1 MSTLAA
7 DHAACAAVLA
17 RSGSSFALPIRLL
30 PEAKRRGTTAL
41 YAFCRRA
48 DDIVDDA
55 ADPDAARAALEAFA
69 ADLAGALAGDG
80 SSEPVIRAVVDTARR
95 HAVPPQSL
103 VDILDGVRM
112 DLDRSTYGTFA
123 ELEQYCRR
131 VAGAVGIAS
140 IHVWGFRRPAETLV
154 AAHACGL
161 AFQLTNI
168 LRDIP
173 EDLAR
178 GRIYLPLADFRDCG
192 CDPDDLRAG
201 RIGSGF
207 DRLAEIS
214 VARAEDA
221 YRRADMLDRTLSTDG
236 RMVFRAMLGG
246 YRTMFAA
253 VRRAGAAI
261 FTSRVRPG
269 RPRLAAAALATVLA
283 GPWLVRP
290 RLARPGT
297 DDGERHATQTVAR
310 GGDSR

>member
-1 MSTLAA
+1 MTGLAA
-7 DHAACAAVLA
+7 DHAICAAELA
-17 RSGSSFALPIRLL
+17 RSRSSFALPIRLL
-30 PEAKRRGTTAL
+30 PAEKRRGTTAL

-55 ADPDAARAALEAFA
+55 ADPAAARVALEAFA
-69 ADLAGALAGDG
+69 ADLAVALGGGGA
-80 SSEPVIRAVVDTARR
+80 SEPVIRAVVDTARR
-95 HAVPPQSL
+95 YAVPPQSL

-112 DLDRSTYGTFA
+112 DLDRSTYDSFA
-123 ELEQYCRR
+123 ELEAYCRR

-140 IHVWGFRRPAETLV
+140 IHVWGFRRPHETLV

-178 GRIYLPLADFRDCG
+178 GRIYIPLDDFRGCG

-201 RIGSGF
+201 RIGPAF
-207 DRLAEIS
+207 ARLAAVS
-214 VARAEDA
+214 TARAEEA
-221 YRRADMLDRTLSTDG
+221 YRRAETLDRTLSTDG

-253 VRRAGAAI
+253 VRRAGADI
-261 FTSRVRPG
+261 FTRRVRPG
-269 RPRLAAAALATVLA
+269 RARLAAAALATVLA
-283 GPWLVRP
+283 GPRLLRSP
-290 RLARPGT
+290 RLHEIIP
-297 DDGERHATQTVAR
+297 GERP
-310 GGDSR
+310 

>member
-1 MSTLAA
+1 MTSLTD
-7 DHAACAAVLA
+7 DHLVCARVLE
-17 RSGSSFALPIRLL
+17 RSGSSFALPIRIL
-30 PEAKRRGTTAL
+30 PQAKRRGTTAL

-55 ADPDAARAALEAFA
+55 SDPAAARESLEAFA
-69 ADLAGALAGDG
+69 ADLSGALGGGRSCD
-80 SSEPVIRAVVDTARR
+80 PVIRAVVDTARR

-103 VDILDGVRM
+103 HDILDGVRM
-112 DLDRSTYGTFA
+112 DLDRSSYETFA
-123 ELEQYCRR
+123 DLEQYCRR

-140 IHVWGFRRPAETLV
+140 IHVWGFRRPDDALP

-178 GRIYLPLADFRDCG
+178 GRIYLPLQDFRECG
-192 CDPDDLRAG
+192 CDPDDLRRG

-207 DRLAEIS
+207 GRLASLS
-214 VARAEDA
+214 VARAAESF
-221 YRRADMLDRTLSTDG
+221 RRCEPLDRLLSTDG
-236 RMVFRAMLGG
+236 RLAFRAMLGG

-253 VRRAGAAI
+253 VRRAGVAV

-269 RPRLAAAALATVLA
+269 RTRLATAALATVLA
-283 GPWLVRP
+283 GPGLLRGSSP
-290 RLARPGT
+290 PQGT
-297 DDGERHATQTVAR
+297 RT
-310 GGDSR
+310 

>member
-1 MSTLAA
+1 MSGLES
-7 DHAACAAVLA
+7 DHAVCAAVLA

-30 PEAKRRGTTAL
+30 PGAKRRGTTAL

-55 ADPDAARAALEAFA
+55 VDPAAARVALDAFA
-69 ADLAGALAGDG
+69 ADLAAGLAGDG
-80 SSEPVIRAVVDTARR
+80 AAEPVIRAVVDTARR

-112 DLDRSTYGTFA
+112 DLDRSTYGSFA
-123 ELEQYCRR
+123 ELEEYCRR

-140 IHVWGFRRPAETLV
+140 IHVWGFCRPEETLP

-173 EDLAR
+173 EDLRR
-178 GRIYLPLADFRDCG
+178 GRIYLPLEDFRDSG
-192 CDPDDLRAG
+192 CAPDDLRSG
-201 RIGSGF
+201 RIGPEF
-207 DRLAEIS
+207 TQLAAVS

-221 YRRADMLDRTLSTDG
+221 YRRAETLDRTLSTDG

-246 YRTMFAA
+246 YSTMFAA
-253 VRRAGAAI
+253 VRRAGTAI
-261 FTSRVRPG
+261 FSRRVRPG
-269 RPRLAAAALATVLA
+269 RAGLAVAALATVLA
-283 GPWLVRP
+283 GPWLVRSRRPWRPAPQKP
-290 RLARPGT
+290 RGHEMVPGGRT
-297 DDGERHATQTVAR
+297 
-310 GGDSR
+310 